1 MPKLRVR
8 FSKSGLVTFFGSTFL
23 TANGAAATFF
33 PTFFFGFTYIR
44 KSHKKKIKIDSIF
57 HQYFV
62 DENRSK

>member
-33 PTFFFGFTYIR
+33 PTFFFGYTFER
-44 KSHKKKIKIDSIF
+44 
-57 HQYFV
+57 
-62 DENRSK
+62 EN